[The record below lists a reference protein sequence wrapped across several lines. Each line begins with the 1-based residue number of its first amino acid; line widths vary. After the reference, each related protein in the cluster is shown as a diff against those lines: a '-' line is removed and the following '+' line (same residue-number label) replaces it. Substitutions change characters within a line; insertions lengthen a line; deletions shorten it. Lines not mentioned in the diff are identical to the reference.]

1 MKKIPVQLAHRSYQ
15 ILVGEGLI
23 DRLGA
28 VLPPAA
34 VSGRRGAYC
43 LSFPGIWKRFGPKV
57 KRALAQQGYAVR
69 SRVVPDTE
77 RSKSLSVATAV
88 FKDLAAYDSKQ
99 AAFIVALGGGV
110 IGDLAG
116 FVASTYRRGIPY
128 VQVPTTLLAQVDSS
142 IGGKTGVDLPE
153 GKNLVG
159 TFYQPRLVVS
169 DVAALSSLPA
179 RQMRSGLAEVIKYG
193 VLSGGGLFAFLEKHL
208 QDVLRHDRASLE
220 AVVGACARIKAGIVS
235 RDEQEEKSLRT
246 HLNFGHTIGHAIE
259 SAAGYRRYTHGE
271 AVALG
276 MLCACDISRALGLTG
291 ADAGLKVEGL
301 IRQSG
306 LPFVIEGLNASQIIA
321 AHYHDKKFSGA
332 ENRFVLVRDIGRT
345 AIVKNVPLPVIAAA
359 VKNRLST

>member
-1 MKKIPVQLAHRSYQ
+1 
-15 ILVGEGLI
+15 
-23 DRLGA
+23 
-28 VLPPAA
+28 
-34 VSGRRGAYC
+34 
-43 LSFPGIWKRFGPKV
+43 
-57 KRALAQQGYAVR
+57 
-69 SRVVPDTE
+69 
-77 RSKSLSVATAV
+77 
-88 FKDLAAYDSKQ
+88 
-99 AAFIVALGGGV
+99 V